1 MKQSP
6 LFSNI
11 KTGEA
16 VYDDVDQATYKGIT
30 IKTCILLL
38 ISIIIA
44 AFVAFALPSILE
56 NNVMTFYVTLVISSI
71 VGFIAVIVGRVS
83 ETKAKYA
90 SVIYS
95 ICEGLFLGTISAI
108 AEAYIPGAVVT
119 AVFSTVVLFAVMLT
133 LFATGIIKTGSKL
146 RSVCFGLTL
155 GAIGI
160 VLLMSIF
167 SVFIQDYTQYL
178 NIMIGVEVFLLIYGV
193 ITLSMNFSE
202 ANAVVSMGASKN
214 AEWSV
219 ALGLMVSIVYIY
231 IEVIRLIIL
240 IAAKNER

>member
-44 AFVAFALPSILE
+44 AFVAFALPSLLE
-56 NNVMTFYVTLVISSI
+56 NNGMTFYVTLAISSI

-178 NIMIGVEVFLLIYGV
+178 NIMIGVEIFLLIYGV
-193 ITLSMNFSE
+193 VTLSMNFSE